1 MDQQSFLFF
10 DYKRRLLLKLLQ
22 REALQSVSSLRESG
36 CVYET
41 NKPSEY
47 SSPNTFSHDNVSFNF
62 SNNSCS

>member
-41 NKPSEY
+41 NKPSDY
-47 SSPNTFSHDNVSFNF
+47 SSRKSY
-62 SNNSCS
+62 